1 MKIDYDPE
9 HDLLYLWL
17 STPGTTAARTVTL
30 APGVFA
36 DFDRADKLVGVE
48 VLDATEV
55 LGGKVQL
62 EIALPGAGSAAD

>member
-1 MKIDYDPE
+1 VGIELNVAQDV
-9 HDLLYLWL
+9 LYLWL
-17 STPGTTAARTVTL
+17 GAPGTRAARTVVL

-48 VLDATEV
+48 VLDAADV